1 MLPNATFVL
10 KESTVQVENPNLEV
24 TVLQGITVQ
33 VALVWQSSFH
43 ALMAHTIQSTLK
55 PELMNVLTALKAIS
69 VKRQQF
75 NLCSVL

>member
-1 MLPNATFVL
+1 MPPNVTSVL
-10 KESTVQVENPNLEV
+10 KESTVQVENQNPEV

-43 ALMAHTIQSTLK
+43 VLMAHTILIMLK
-55 PELMNVLTALKAIS
+55 PELMNVLTALRAIS

-75 NLCSVL
+75 NLCSVP